1 MKLELY
7 LSTEKS
13 PLKLPCNEGF
23 TEARSMFF
31 DLQRKGMDC
40 QLVVVDYLS
49 DGEREIVYGKAIGSS
64 VSRKYAIRRVFGSRK
79 HSGWLFGK
87 GVPALFVYEDEVSM
101 FPTDVYPH
109 EEGNRTMTVRDY
121 LEDLQKKAMYS

>member
-1 MKLELY
+1 MRLELY

-31 DLQRKGMDC
+31 DLQRKGMGC

-49 DGEREIVYGKAIGSS
+49 DIEREIIYGKAIGSS
-64 VSRKYAIRRVFGSRK
+64 VSREYAIRRVFGSRK
-79 HSGWLFGK
+79 HSGRLFGK
-87 GVPALFVYEDEVSM
+87 GVPALFVYEDEESV

-109 EEGNRTMTVRDY
+109 EEGNRTVTVRDY